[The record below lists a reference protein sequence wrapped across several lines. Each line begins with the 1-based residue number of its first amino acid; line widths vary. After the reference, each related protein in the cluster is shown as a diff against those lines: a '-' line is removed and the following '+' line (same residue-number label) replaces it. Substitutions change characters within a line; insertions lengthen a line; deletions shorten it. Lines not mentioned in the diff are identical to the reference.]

1 MTASMNV
8 EDSRQR
14 MGNQATPFIGH
25 AGVGS
30 RISVKK
36 TSDALI
42 LKESVFSQLM
52 TLYGL
57 LLFGPGLTAMV
68 IAKRADD
75 EVLKMPWPFMVVVG
89 FFSLLG
95 WIFAA
100 KYFVR
105 LAAGRRIEVS
115 AADGTV
121 SFFTAGRKPQRQVSL
136 QEIEGFD
143 ILNTGYRSDD
153 EWVANFT
160 LRLKCRDGTLLELCI
175 SDSKSNIDSAKSS
188 LESLVS

>member
-8 EDSRQR
+8 EDSRQKI
-14 MGNQATPFIGH
+14 GNQASPFVGH

-36 TSDALI
+36 TSDGLV

-68 IAKRADD
+68 LAKRADD
-75 EVLKMPWPFMVVVG
+75 EVLRMPWPFMVVLG

-95 WIFAA
+95 WIFAT
-100 KYFVR
+100 KYFFR
-105 LAAGRRIEVS
+105 LAAGRRIEVG

-121 SFFTAGRKPQRQVSL
+121 SFFTGGRKAQRQVSRR
-136 QEIEGFD
+136 EIDGFD

-153 EWVANFT
+153 EWVPNFT
-160 LRLKCRDGTLLELCI
+160 LRLKCAVG
-175 SDSKSNIDSAKSS
+175 AQAYVQAWS
-188 LESLVS
+188 LRPN